1 MSTPCP
7 FCEFEA
13 SDFRESHNWRC
24 YRCGKDYADW
34 LMAQKA
40 KDEKVSKKEP
50 MFSVKEIP
58 PEAEPVQF
66 AQHLLLFSIL
76 SLLALNFFVEGIFS
90 WLIPVSIPF
99 VAYYA
104 LTVYRTGYAIGQHT
118 IYNRDKNPIM
128 YRAHILGAIGYIILA
143 FWAWVN

>member
-13 SDFRESHNWRC
+13 SDFRESHHWRC

-40 KDEKVSKKEP
+40 QDEKVTEKESF
-50 MFSVKEIP
+50 FSAQKIP

-66 AQHLLLFSIL
+66 AQHLIVFAILLLLFL
-76 SLLALNFFVEGIFS
+76 SFFVDGIYS
-90 WLIPVSIPF
+90 WLFPVSIPF
-99 VAYYA
+99 VAYYG
-104 LTVYRTGYAIGQHT
+104 LTVYRTGYAIGQYT
-118 IYNRDKNPIM
+118 VYNRDKNPIM
-128 YRAHILGAIGYIILA
+128 YRIHILGAFGYIILA
-143 FWAWVN
+143 FWVSVN